1 MATSKTIVLLDKAL
15 CKGREN
21 NMLLSLCIPT
31 NGITEWVIP
40 VLDSIYNQ
48 NVDNEFFEVI
58 ITDNGGNSE
67 FEKAIKAYAKNVAN
81 LLYKKTKSTAFLNQ
95 IECFEMASG
104 DFIKFVNH
112 RMPLLQGTL
121 EKLVQ
126 IAKTYRNIRPNIF
139 FTNGSMPSEE
149 IVSEF
154 SNYDEYISH
163 IGYMASWSG
172 GTAIWREEFQ
182 KKELSYYNELFPH
195 ISFVLEKNRNNVY
208 IVDNTRIFELLRT
221 DETKKGKYKIYQAFA
236 VELPMIFTRLFQ
248 KNLISWMT
256 YKRVMKQIEVFLAN
270 QFRQLEIER
279 KPCSYDLT
287 GFNEYVSIFFNPNRI
302 RIMAFARYLKH
313 KLIRGN

>member
-1 MATSKTIVLLDKAL
+1 MDR
-15 CKGREN
+15 CH
-21 NMLLSLCIPT
+21 
-31 NGITEWVIP
+31 
-40 VLDSIYNQ
+40 
-48 NVDNEFFEVI
+48 
-58 ITDNGGNSE
+58 
-67 FEKAIKAYAKNVAN
+67 
-81 LLYKKTKSTAFLNQ
+81 KKKSFLNFQ
-95 IECFEMASG
+95 IMMSIFHILVIWHHGPAE
-104 DFIKFVNH
+104 
-112 RMPLLQGTL
+112 PL
-121 EKLVQ
+121 
-126 IAKTYRNIRPNIF
+126 F
-139 FTNGSMPSEE
+139 
-149 IVSEF
+149 
-154 SNYDEYISH
+154 
-163 IGYMASWSG
+163 G
-172 GTAIWREEFQ
+172 GKNFK

-248 KNLISWMT
+248 NNLISWMT